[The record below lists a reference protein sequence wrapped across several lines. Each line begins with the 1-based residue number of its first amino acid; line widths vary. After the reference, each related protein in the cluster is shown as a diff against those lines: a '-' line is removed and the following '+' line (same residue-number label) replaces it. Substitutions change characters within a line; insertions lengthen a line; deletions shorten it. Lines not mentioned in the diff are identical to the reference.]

1 MRIRKYNNG
10 ELNMKI
16 LESIAPEKS
25 GAFMGI
31 MGYIGAGMFE
41 FIPLE
46 TWLQAFALGVFSA
59 AGGASGKLLFDQLK
73 KRWIDKRKTGK

>member
-1 MRIRKYNNG
+1 
-10 ELNMKI
+10 MKI
-16 LESIAPEKS
+16 LETLAPEKS

-31 MGYIGAGMFE
+31 VGYIGAGMFE

-59 AGGASGKLLFDQLK
+59 AGGASGKLIFDLAK
-73 KRWIDKRKTGK
+73 KRWINKKASEK